1 MLYSRTRKLTTTHA
15 SRKHL
20 TDHIFALIEI
30 AELRKLIGR
39 DCCAKHEHR
48 CPALLLARSA
58 HAALLERHG
67 RTYAT
72 KLTGALRARQ
82 AFPKLVNW
90 LSIPQVPYQFVSCP
104 KSCDAALAASFA
116 REEEMDFFGRKRR
129 AAERAQLEHTL
140 IHLSSRTSLTEAVTF
155 GLLETFSPQQRDEIM
170 ATVHGLIVRTGEMP
184 LPDYIDQRLA
194 QAYRDEQSRVMQLFD
209 NLVHRLYQAEAGQI
223 SN

>member
-48 CPALLLARSA
+48 CPALLPARSA

-72 KLTGALRARQ
+72 KLTGALRARTHGAATSSPRRIAARSWHQ
-82 AFPKLVNW
+82 A
-90 LSIPQVPYQFVSCP
+90 
-104 KSCDAALAASFA
+104 
-116 REEEMDFFGRKRR
+116 
-129 AAERAQLEHTL
+129 
-140 IHLSSRTSLTEAVTF
+140 
-155 GLLETFSPQQRDEIM
+155 
-170 ATVHGLIVRTGEMP
+170 
-184 LPDYIDQRLA
+184 
-194 QAYRDEQSRVMQLFD
+194 
-209 NLVHRLYQAEAGQI
+209 
-223 SN
+223 